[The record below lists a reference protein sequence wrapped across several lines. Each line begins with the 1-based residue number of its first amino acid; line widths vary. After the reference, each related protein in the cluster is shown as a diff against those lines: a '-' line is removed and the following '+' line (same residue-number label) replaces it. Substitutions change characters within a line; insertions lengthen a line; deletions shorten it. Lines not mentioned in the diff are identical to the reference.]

1 MDNSGNTDIIFM
13 DSLTGYHPAVRHG
26 QILHVLCMEGCMS
39 FVFQDVMYNI
49 AAGDYVI
56 LPDASLLEDFTEGE
70 GLRILVMSL
79 SDPYVTSLAIKSDYG
94 IIGHMSLMQNPVM
107 RLSPEDFTVC
117 LEDMELLRR
126 RISLTGHLFHD
137 EMKGH
142 LLMAHI
148 LDLYDIH
155 ARSHPGL
162 RISERNADLMRRF
175 MEMLYSGDY
184 AGDRSLGHYASG
196 LYVTPHYLSE
206 VCRKVSGR
214 PATYW
219 IDHFTI
225 QHIIRMLGRKDL
237 SLSEIADSLNFSSLS
252 YFSRY
257 FQKMTGM
264 SPSRYRNDPSS
275 SK

>member
-107 RLSPEDFTVC
+107 RLSPADF
-117 LEDMELLRR
+117 R
-126 RISLTGHLFHD
+126 
-137 EMKGH
+137 
-142 LLMAHI
+142 A
-148 LDLYDIH
+148 
-155 ARSHPGL
+155 
-162 RISERNADLMRRF
+162 ER
-175 MEMLYSGDY
+175 
-184 AGDRSLGHYASG
+184 
-196 LYVTPHYLSE
+196 
-206 VCRKVSGR
+206 
-214 PATYW
+214 
-219 IDHFTI
+219 
-225 QHIIRMLGRKDL
+225 
-237 SLSEIADSLNFSSLS
+237 
-252 YFSRY
+252 
-257 FQKMTGM
+257 
-264 SPSRYRNDPSS
+264 
-275 SK
+275 

>member
-26 QILHVLCMEGCMS
+26 QILHVLCMEGSMS

-79 SDPYVTSLAIKSDYG
+79 SDPYVASLAIKSDYG
-94 IIGHMSLMQNPVM
+94 II
-107 RLSPEDFTVC
+107 
-117 LEDMELLRR
+117 
-126 RISLTGHLFHD
+126 GHLFHD

>member
-1 MDNSGNTDIIFM
+1 MDKFAPVRMDNSGNTDIIFM

-26 QILHVLCMEGCMS
+26 QILHVLCMEGSMS

-56 LPDASLLEDFTEGE
+56 LPDASLLEDFTEGA
-70 GLRILVMSL
+70 G
-79 SDPYVTSLAIKSDYG
+79 
-94 IIGHMSLMQNPVM
+94 
-107 RLSPEDFTVC
+107 
-117 LEDMELLRR
+117 LRR